1 MLYWDA
7 WILDDCIIAD
17 AGFSFHFITQV
28 KGHQAWVHHFI
39 ILLFRHAHAFT
50 LVDDILRKNFILER
64 LSVLVSKIDV
74 VGFE

>member
-1 MLYWDA
+1 M
-7 WILDDCIIAD
+7 
-17 AGFSFHFITQV
+17 
-28 KGHQAWVHHFI
+28 HHFI